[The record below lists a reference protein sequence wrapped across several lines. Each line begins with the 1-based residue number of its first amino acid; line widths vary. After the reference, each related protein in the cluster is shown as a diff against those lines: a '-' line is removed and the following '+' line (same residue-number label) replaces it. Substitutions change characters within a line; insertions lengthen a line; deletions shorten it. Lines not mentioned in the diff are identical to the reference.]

1 MADAKQDVPEITGT
15 LPLYKKPEP
24 LNVQAHKGMGVKFGE
39 RPFEFLNETHF
50 VPLTIGEIAAAAAHY
65 PVIFLGEGRLPVAVM
80 GLQQGS
86 NLFVDPKT
94 GQYEPLR
101 YIPGFVRR
109 YPFVAAIHSGEKER
123 FTVCI
128 DTQSPLMSKT
138 PDQPFFTENG
148 ELSEYSQ
155 NAVEFVRLYE
165 TEVMASNEMI
175 ARLRELD
182 LFEQQTTQ
190 FQPRDPQGQPV
201 GEPQTVAT
209 YWGVSNDKLRALP
222 AETLAELRD
231 NMYLAV
237 IYAHMI
243 SMAQWEFIIA
253 RAQVRVAGAA
263 SVATPV
269 TMSPPP
275 PEA

>member
-1 MADAKQDVPEITGT
+1 MADAKQEVPGIQGT

-24 LNVQAHKGMGVKFGE
+24 LNVQTHKGMGVKFEE
-39 RPFEFLNETHF
+39 RPFDFLSDAHF
-50 VPLTIGEIAAAAAHY
+50 VPVTIGEIGAASAHY

-86 NLFVDPKT
+86 NLFVDPAT
-94 GQYEPLR
+94 GRFEPLR
-101 YIPGFVRR
+101 YLPGFVRR
-109 YPFVAAIHSGEKER
+109 YPFVAAIHPDENER

-128 DTQSPLMSKT
+128 DAASSLVSNK
-138 PDQPFFTENG
+138 PDQPFFTDDG
-148 ELSEYSQ
+148 ELTDYSR

-165 TEVMASNEMI
+165 TEVVASNEMI
-175 ARLRELD
+175 TRLKALD
-182 LFEQQTTQ
+182 LFEQQTTK
-190 FQPRDPQGQPV
+190 FQPRHLDGQPN
-201 GEPQTVAT
+201 GEPQTIAT
-209 YWGVSNDKLRALP
+209 YWGISHDKLRALP
-222 AETLAELRD
+222 VETLAELRD

-253 RAQVRVAGAA
+253 RAQARTAGAA
-263 SVATPV
+263 PAAPAAP
-269 TMSPPP
+269 MAPPP